1 METNDKDKKELM
13 KSYVSRIIIYN
24 RAPFEKFD
32 LSFEE
37 NGISVLTGI
46 NGQGKTTILSY
57 IVDSWFELIRNHFK
71 NEFKGREGAYYRISS
86 PLYIVND
93 GGPSIVYIRYKVG
106 NDSIDY
112 MDYLG
117 EISKKEYDDI
127 VPFTDK
133 IPYTRI
139 HKSSDGTYQEKII
152 SDNANE
158 SFVKGFVS
166 DNIITCFPSFRY
178 ELPYYL
184 TDLYRHDYSFKK
196 DFNITGF
203 LKNPLLVVSGIDGI
217 ANWLMDLVLDMKQY
231 DEKESNKE
239 TVLWKNVSDILTSE
253 LSSKLNGKQV
263 RFGLGRRDMGA
274 SRISIVNRTGTP
286 EDVYPSIFG
295 MSSGELAI
303 LAMFVEILRQADNL
317 HTNIKLEDIQGIVII
332 DEIDKHLHIKLQ
344 KEVLPAMLEL
354 FPNVQFIVSTHSP
367 FLTMGLAENAK
378 TLERSKIVDL
388 DQGGMVTEPKSIE
401 IYDEVYNMMIGEDN
415 NFKELYDDL
424 QAKLKAAAKPLV
436 ITEGK
441 TDAKHIKNAI
451 TKLGIKDV
459 DVEFY
464 EIGNQNWGDSELKS
478 MLEHLARIDNQRK
491 IIGIFDRDSDS
502 YVQFASDGT
511 QTYRL
516 LRPYSNVY
524 AFSIPLVNEDEYGS
538 KISIEHYYHI
548 KDLLKFNSD
557 NRRIFLGGEFYESG
571 NSIDG
576 AFQAKVKK
584 DKIEKNGVVDEKV
597 YCSTDLKHEHSVA
610 MTKNDFAELVCGNTD
625 FAADFDFSN
634 FNQIIDVIREII
646 KI

>member
-1 METNDKDKKELM
+1 METNDKDKKVPM
-13 KSYVSRIIIYN
+13 KSYISRIIIYN
-24 RAPFEKFD
+24 RAPFDKLD

-37 NGISVLTGI
+37 NGISILTGI

-86 PLYIVND
+86 PLFIINN
-93 GGPSIVYIRYKVG
+93 GGPSIVYIRYNVG
-106 NDSIDY
+106 NDFIDH

-117 EISKKEYDDI
+117 EITKDEYDNI
-127 VPFTDK
+127 VPITDK
-133 IPYTRI
+133 IPYARI
-139 HKSSDGTYQEKII
+139 HISSDGTYQEKII
-152 SDNANE
+152 SENANG
-158 SFVKGFVS
+158 SIVKGGVS

-184 TDLYRHDYSFKK
+184 TDLYKHDYSFKK

-231 DEKESNKE
+231 DGQESNKE
-239 TVLWKNVSDILTSE
+239 TVLWKNVNDILTAE
-253 LSSKLNGKQV
+253 LSSKLCGKQV
-263 RFGLGRRDMGA
+263 RFGLGRRDLGA

-317 HTNIKLEDIQGIVII
+317 HTNIKLEDIQGIVLI

-344 KEVLPAMLEL
+344 KEVIPAMLDL

-378 TLERSKIVDL
+378 TLERSKIIDL
-388 DQGGMVTEPKSIE
+388 DQGGMVTEPKGIE
-401 IYDEVYNMMIGEDN
+401 IYDDVYKMMIGENN

-424 QAKLKAAAKPLV
+424 LTQIKTSTKPLV

-451 TKLGIKDV
+451 KRLGIKDV
-459 DVEFY
+459 NVEFY
-464 EIGNQNWGDSELKS
+464 EIGDQNWGDSELKS
-478 MLEHLARIDNQRK
+478 MLEYLAKIDNQRK
-491 IIGIFDRDSDS
+491 IIGIFDRDSET
-502 YVQFASDGT
+502 YVQFASGGT

-516 LRPYSNVY
+516 LRPGSNVY
-524 AFSIPLVNEDEYGS
+524 AFSIPLVNETEYGS
-538 KISIEHYYHI
+538 KISIEHYYHK
-548 KDLLKFNSD
+548 KDLLKFNSN
-557 NRRIFLGGEFYESG
+557 NRRIFLGGEFYDSG

-597 YCSTDLKHEHSVA
+597 YCSTDLKHEHSIA
-610 MTKNDFAELVCGNTD
+610 MTKNDFAKLVCGDTD
-625 FAADFDFSN
+625 YAADFDFSN
-634 FNQIIDVIREII
+634 FNHIIDIIRDISQI
-646 KI
+646 